1 MEDHSV
7 VVRALCERIRKL
19 EEQNLKLKTRIDEL
33 NSLIEA
39 IDDGA
44 RYVTVEAATMRPTL
58 NIVSDS
64 DAPASESEST
74 VVAPEPKTAG
84 RPKKDGGNDKERER
98 KRRWYEKKKLA
109 KAAKAESKTELTS
122 SAK

>member
-19 EEQNLKLKTRIDEL
+19 EEQNIKLKTRIDEL

-44 RYVTVEAATMRPTL
+44 RYITIETATARPTL
-58 NIVSDS
+58 VVSDS
-64 DAPASESEST
+64 EALASESEST
-74 VVAPEPKTAG
+74 VVAPEPNTVG
-84 RPKKDGGNDKERER
+84 RPKKNGGNDKERER
-98 KRRWYEKKKLA
+98 KRRWYEKKKAA
-109 KAAKAESKTELTS
+109 KAAKAESKTEQTS
-122 SAK
+122 TT